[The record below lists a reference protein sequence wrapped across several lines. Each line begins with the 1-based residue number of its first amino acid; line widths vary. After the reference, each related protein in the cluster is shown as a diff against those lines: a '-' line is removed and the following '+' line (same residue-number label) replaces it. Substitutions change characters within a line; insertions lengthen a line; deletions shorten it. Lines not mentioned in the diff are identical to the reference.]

1 MAYPILFRA
10 ILVSIVVLAG
20 VVVLLIPSSD
30 PSIERR
36 RVALRTAGISI
47 VLLATVLL
55 TVAALI
61 PAH

>member
-20 VVVLLIPSSD
+20 VVVLFMPSSD
-30 PSIERR
+30 PCVERR
-36 RVALRTAGISI
+36 RVALRTAGIGI

-55 TVAALI
+55 TVAALT
-61 PAH
+61 PSH

>member
-20 VVVLLIPSSD
+20 VVVLFIPSSD

-36 RVALRTAGISI
+36 RVALRTAGIAI